1 MANMTKAQKKAE
13 RLEAREKRRAASTEI
28 MVGRMRTAIGFA
40 GAYIGTQVLVPLM
53 APTLSQNQQLVD
65 GALAIGGGY
74 LALTDD
80 GELGDYGLG
89 AGLVGGIQTLDNIGT
104 KIQEWR
110 AKNP

>member
-1 MANMTKAQKKAE
+1 MANMTKAAKKAE

-28 MVGRMRTAIGFA
+28 MVGRLRTAIGF
-40 GAYIGTQVLVPLM
+40 GVAYIGTQVLVPLM
-53 APTLSQNQQLVD
+53 APTLSENQQLVD

-74 LALTDD
+74 LALTND

-89 AGLVGGIQTLDNIGT
+89 AGLVGGIQTLDNIGQ
-104 KIQEWR
+104 KIQDWR